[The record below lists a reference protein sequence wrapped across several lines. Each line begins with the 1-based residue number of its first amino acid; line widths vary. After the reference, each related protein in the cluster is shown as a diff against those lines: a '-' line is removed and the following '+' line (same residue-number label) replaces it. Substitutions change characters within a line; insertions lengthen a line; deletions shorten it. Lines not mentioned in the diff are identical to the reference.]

1 MSNEKYHASLTLGH
15 AVLRCAEN
23 SGGSCVDMG
32 LVIAIA
38 VLGPGTSI
46 RVISILGPG
55 HMLLVTGTTL
65 VILGAGVSGLILEG
79 FVRQL

>member
-1 MSNEKYHASLTLGH
+1 
-15 AVLRCAEN
+15 
-23 SGGSCVDMG
+23 MG